1 MMFGRLAG
9 AWDRFWFRP
18 ASPWGALGVRTLVT
32 LNALWILLSRPDL
45 PDLLAWPPEFWAAV
59 GRFTAARYL
68 LVGLPPGVEYGLY
81 ALLHVTLVT
90 ALVGLA
96 PRASCFVSAVL
107 LYRFAPLEAIFWSRL
122 GPYFNGLTLPIL
134 ALFVLAFA
142 AVPRRDAEWSGEYRW
157 PLALIQ
163 ILFTFNYV
171 AAWFSK
177 LHTAGWGWVSADNIA
192 GMVQSSIL
200 WGVTSPLAAVVAES
214 RAACWTIAILT
225 MLVETLFVL
234 VPFSRWAARIL
245 VPLAAL
251 GHIGVVMVLGI
262 VFLNLPL
269 LLIYLDWDRLDTR
282 LRALAGVATASG
294 GIRCSD
300 TSPRVR
306 SP

>member
-1 MMFGRLAG
+1 MMRARLAG

-18 ASPWGALGVRTLVT
+18 ASPWGLLGARALVT

-45 PDLLAWPPEFWAAV
+45 PALAAWPREFWAAV
-59 GRFTAARYL
+59 DRFTVARYL
-68 LVGLPPGVEYGLY
+68 LVGLPLAGEYALY
-81 ALLHVTLVT
+81 ALLHITLVA
-90 ALVGLA
+90 ALVGVA
-96 PRASCFVSAVL
+96 PRASCFTAAVL

-142 AVPRRDAEWSGEYRW
+142 AVPRRTADWSTEYRW

-177 LHTAGWGWVSADNIA
+177 LHTAGWRWISADNIA
-192 GMVQSSIL
+192 GMVHSSML
-200 WGVTSPLAAVVAES
+200 WGVTSPYAVVVAES
-214 RAACWTIAILT
+214 RFACWTIGILT

-251 GHIGVVMVLGI
+251 GHIGVVAVLGI

-282 LRALAGVATASG
+282 LRVRWRTWHRVESGAPLRSGPSGAS
-294 GIRCSD
+294 
-300 TSPRVR
+300 
-306 SP
+306 